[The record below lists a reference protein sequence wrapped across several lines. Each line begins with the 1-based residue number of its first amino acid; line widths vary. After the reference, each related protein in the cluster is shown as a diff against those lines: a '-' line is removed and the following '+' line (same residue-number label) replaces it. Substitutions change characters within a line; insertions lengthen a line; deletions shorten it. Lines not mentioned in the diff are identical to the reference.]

1 MAKSE
6 DFPGKPKD
14 APTWMSG
21 VKRTPAEL
29 PEPNLRVSVREMLA
43 QQQVNEPVAEQAV
56 AGIEGENSQ
65 AKVSGKVLETGAA
78 NGVIAEISTS
88 NIRVSPF
95 QPRLAFSEA
104 AIEDLANSIASVGL
118 AKPVTVR
125 PIGDGIYELVGG
137 ERRWRAHKLLGRETI
152 TSYVREMDDALAQ
165 ILALTDNEGQEAL
178 TEYERGKSYA
188 KILDSGGEP
197 SVRALGRRLGVNH
210 SIVSRC
216 LLLMDL
222 PNEVKAILDTN
233 PGLIGGKRA
242 KDFIEF
248 SSKEPELLLRAVTAM
263 RDEQW
268 TQEHAL
274 RWLAKEIA
282 SRTQQNSS
290 SKFTDTEIS
299 GIGRVRVEGKKVELR
314 CEKSVDAKLIAE
326 QFEAFLKTID
336 RSLIESE

>member
-6 DFPGKPKD
+6 DFPGKPRN

-21 VKRTPAEL
+21 VGRAPAEL
-29 PEPNLRVSVREMLA
+29 PEPNLRVSVKEMLA
-43 QQQVNEPVAEQAV
+43 QQQVNEPVAKQAV
-56 AGIEGENSQ
+56 ADTKVENSQ
-65 AKVSGKVLETGAA
+65 AKVSGKVLETKAP
-78 NGVIAEISTS
+78 NGVIAEISTT

-95 QPRLAFSEA
+95 QPRLSFNET

-118 AKPVTVR
+118 AKPITIR

-197 SVRALGRRLGVNH
+197 SIRALGRRLGVNH

-222 PNEVKAILDTN
+222 SNEVKAILDTN

-248 SSKEPELLLRAVTAM
+248 SSEEPELLLQAVTSM

-282 SRTQQNSS
+282 SRDQQKTP
-290 SKFTDTEIS
+290 SKFTDKEIS
-299 GIGRVRVEGKKVELR
+299 GIGKVRVDGKKVELR
-314 CEKSVDAKLIAE
+314 CEKTVDAKRLAE
-326 QFEAFLKTID
+326 HFEAFLKTID
-336 RSLIESE
+336 RSLIMSE